1 MSLLRAASISRA
13 FPGVQALDDVSF
25 DLQAGEIH
33 ALIGENGAGKSTL
46 IKILT
51 GAQTA
56 DSGTISIDD
65 QPVEPYDPLGARAL
79 GIAVIYQQPALFP
92 TLSVAENLALSLEA
106 AGLWR
111 RIDWP
116 ARRRL
121 ARELLDRVGARIDPD
136 ALAGGLSMPEQQLVE
151 IARALGAKAR
161 ILILDEPT
169 ACLPE
174 HEVERLFALIRELRD
189 QGVGLV
195 YISHR
200 LDELFQLA
208 DRVTVLR
215 DGRWVA
221 TRPLSEVDKPELI
234 RLMVGRT
241 ILGTEP
247 LFAPGE
253 AGPTA
258 AAEGAKKGSVPNVAM
273 RGLGCRVSGVHG
285 VDLEVRSGEILG
297 VAGLVGSGRT
307 ELARVLFGLTP
318 ADAGELWLR
327 GERVEIGSPARAI
340 AAGIAYVPE
349 DRRRHGVVGPLSVTA
364 NTALAV
370 LGRLARRGLLRA
382 SDEEDLASELA
393 GRLDLRAASIHTPVG
408 NLSGGNQ
415 QKVALARWLAAEPEV
430 FIVDEPTQGID
441 VGAKSEIHKILRDLA
456 AAGKAVVVISSDMP
470 EVLAV
475 SDRIAVMCR
484 GTVAAVLDRAAATQ
498 ERILALALGHGEEV
512 AA

>member
-1 MSLLRAASISRA
+1 
-13 FPGVQALDDVSF
+13 
-25 DLQAGEIH
+25 
-33 ALIGENGAGKSTL
+33 
-46 IKILT
+46 
-51 GAQTA
+51 
-56 DSGTISIDD
+56 
-65 QPVEPYDPLGARAL
+65 
-79 GIAVIYQQPALFP
+79 
-92 TLSVAENLALSLEA
+92 
-106 AGLWR
+106 
-111 RIDWP
+111 
-116 ARRRL
+116 
-121 ARELLDRVGARIDPD
+121 
-136 ALAGGLSMPEQQLVE
+136 
-151 IARALGAKAR
+151 
-161 ILILDEPT
+161 
-169 ACLPE
+169 
-174 HEVERLFALIRELRD
+174 
-189 QGVGLV
+189 
-195 YISHR
+195 
-200 LDELFQLA
+200 
-208 DRVTVLR
+208 
-215 DGRWVA
+215 
-221 TRPLSEVDKPELI
+221 
-234 RLMVGRT
+234 
-241 ILGTEP
+241 
-247 LFAPGE
+247 
-253 AGPTA
+253 
-258 AAEGAKKGSVPNVAM
+258 
-273 RGLGCRVSGVHG
+273 VHG